1 MDERFLNERKVL
13 SWLREKAPF
22 QAPETVFQFLQFK
35 HLRSYF
41 TDLSAHWLELGFLY
55 TFSEGIPD
63 YRIVISV
70 IHYTIEVSNMIEA
83 KAMRKEEGF
92 LEDGVAAVIPHS
104 LNRCHISHVHI
115 RIRSL
120 DAVQQGTI
128 LVVEVEGKRC
138 IWQCFF

>member
-1 MDERFLNERKVL
+1 MFFLPTSL
-13 SWLREKAPF
+13 
-22 QAPETVFQFLQFK
+22 
-35 HLRSYF
+35 
-41 TDLSAHWLELGFLY
+41 
-55 TFSEGIPD
+55 SEGIPD

>member
-1 MDERFLNERKVL
+1 MHN
-13 SWLREKAPF
+13 A
-22 QAPETVFQFLQFK
+22 
-35 HLRSYF
+35 
-41 TDLSAHWLELGFLY
+41 WLELGFLY
-55 TFSEGIPD
+55 IFSEGIPD

-70 IHYTIEVSNMIEA
+70 IHYTIEASNMIEA

-92 LEDGVAAVIPHS
+92 LEDGVAAIIPHS

>member
-1 MDERFLNERKVL
+1 MQEQ
-13 SWLREKAPF
+13 SG
-22 QAPETVFQFLQFK
+22 
-35 HLRSYF
+35 SYF

-55 TFSEGIPD
+55 IFSEGIPD

-70 IHYTIEVSNMIEA
+70 IHYTIEASNMIEA
-83 KAMRKEEGF
+83 KVMTKEEVS

-120 DAVQQGTI
+120 DAVQQATI
-128 LVVEVEGKRC
+128 LVVEIESKRC
-138 IWQCFF
+138 IWQKNGYYMVRLTIRGHPYIT

>member
-41 TDLSAHWLELGFLY
+41 TDLSAHWLEFGFLY

-63 YRIVISV
+63 YRIRISGFPKV
-70 IHYTIEVSNMIEA
+70 QLIHKIQAKVGKPTEV
-83 KAMRKEEGF
+83 GF
-92 LEDGVAAVIPHS
+92 LEDGVAAEFPHS
-104 LNRCHISHVHI
+104 PHL
-115 RIRSL
+115 
-120 DAVQQGTI
+120 
-128 LVVEVEGKRC
+128 
-138 IWQCFF
+138 